1 MPSKRFN
8 FLEFGEQPK
17 RGKGDGG
24 DTGEGEN
31 ADPEF
36 VSADATAAENEL
48 KAVDSASRPE
58 TVEPS
63 PRLRRIEPADE
74 TFDNTPFGPAH
85 LPDLPPPAPP
95 RVHESNGEHA
105 DFGPRQYDVVGAVD
119 DADNGFADSASR
131 GGDGETGRGIST
143 YSPPAASSVHRAG
156 SLELRAVEFFG
167 SRGTAAGQFNFPA
180 GIAVDRSGILFV
192 ADVYNHRVQR
202 ITPDGGVAI
211 VGSRGSGRTQFLA
224 PTGVAVD
231 AERAFY
237 VVEQGNHRVQKFS
250 AEGVLQLVFGRMGNR
265 PGEFQG
271 PMGICVA
278 LNGDILVADT
288 GNGRVQ
294 RFSRA
299 GQYLS
304 SMGVAGSLQPPLTNP
319 QAVTTDSH
327 GNIYVAD
334 TLAHRIARYDPLGR
348 FTGHFGGVI
357 KRRKPGGDN
366 GGGETET
373 ESVRFTE
380 PHGIACTLNGQL
392 FISDGDHGPG
402 RLVALS
408 AETGAVQLAVTD
420 PGRNL
425 GKLSRP
431 SGVAISARMRS
442 DFPDGLPRA
451 DLYLADSA
459 NHRIIR
465 FTST

>member
-17 RGKGDGG
+17 RGTSDGN
-24 DTGEGEN
+24 EGED
-31 ADPEF
+31 AAPEF
-36 VSADATAAENEL
+36 VSADATAAD
-48 KAVDSASRPE
+48 APAE
-58 TVEPS
+58 TVPAAPADSPFRTEATS
-63 PRLRRIEPADE
+63 PRRPARRIEPAYE
-74 TFDNTPFGPAH
+74 NFDNTPFGPAH
-85 LPDLPPPAPP
+85 LPDPAPLIAP
-95 RVHESNGEHA
+95 SEEPNGEHA

-119 DADNGFADSASR
+119 GDDNGFIDSNSYD
-131 GGDGETGRGIST
+131 DGETGRGVST
-143 YSPPAASSVHRAG
+143 YSPPGASSVHRAG
-156 SLELRAVEFFG
+156 SLELRAVEFYG
-167 SRGTAAGQFNFPA
+167 SRGTGAGQFNFPA
-180 GIAVDRSGILFV
+180 GIAVDKSGILFV

-202 ITPDGGVAI
+202 ITPDLNVSI
-211 VGSRGSGRTQFLA
+211 IGSRGSGRMQFLA
-224 PTGVAVD
+224 PTAVAVD

-304 SMGVAGSLQPPLTNP
+304 TMGAAGSLQPPLTNP
-319 QAVTTDSH
+319 QAVTTDSY

-348 FTGHFGGVI
+348 FTGHFGGVV
-357 KRRKPGGDN
+357 KVRKPGG
-366 GGGETET
+366 GED

-380 PHGIACTLNGQL
+380 PHGIACTSNGQL
-392 FISDGDHGPG
+392 FVSDGDHGPG
-402 RLVALS
+402 RLVALN

-431 SGVAISARMRS
+431 SGVAISTRMRS